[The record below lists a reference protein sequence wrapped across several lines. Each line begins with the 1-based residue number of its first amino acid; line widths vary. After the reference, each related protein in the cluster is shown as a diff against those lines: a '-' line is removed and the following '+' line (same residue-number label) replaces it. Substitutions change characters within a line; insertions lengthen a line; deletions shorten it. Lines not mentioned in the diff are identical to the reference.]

1 MKIAFKIKLHS
12 LKDGIIMY
20 CSERPDGYEDF
31 ASVALKNGF
40 LEFRFDTGSGK
51 EKKDVYLVIY
61 VEEYSK

>member
-1 MKIAFKIKLHS
+1 MKLAFKIKPHS
-12 LKDGIIMY
+12 LKDGLIMY

-51 EKKDVYLVIY
+51 KMNRYY
-61 VEEYSK
+61 

>member
-1 MKIAFKIKLHS
+1 
-12 LKDGIIMY
+12 MY

-51 EKKDVYLVIY
+51 EKEMFFQLYMQKNTRDNFVSIRGFDF
-61 VEEYSK
+61 EK

>member
-1 MKIAFKIKLHS
+1 
-12 LKDGIIMY
+12 MY

-51 EKKDVYLVIY
+51 EKKDVLLVIY
-61 VEEYSK
+61 VEK

>member
-1 MKIAFKIKLHS
+1 
-12 LKDGIIMY
+12 MY

-51 EKKDVYLVIY
+51 KNEPILLKPIFLVEISVYRIVILY
-61 VEEYSK
+61 FFI

>member
-1 MKIAFKIKLHS
+1 
-12 LKDGIIMY
+12 MY

-51 EKKDVYLVIY
+51 EKEMFFQLYMQKNTRDNFVFIRCFDF
-61 VEEYSK
+61 EKQ

>member
-1 MKIAFKIKLHS
+1 
-12 LKDGIIMY
+12 MY

-51 EKKDVYLVIY
+51 KKGTDIIKTHF
-61 VEEYSK
+61 SRGNFSI